1 MNEIKIRK
9 ADNGFILTERY
20 WDGDN
25 IEEGLKIK
33 EEIIEE
39 VIEEADDEKEALK
52 RLLLLVAEKFGYM
65 EDKYGKENLRI
76 SFDGKGR
83 KVENAQND

>member
-39 VIEEADDEKEALK
+39 VMNQIGRQRGATGEFLK
-52 RLLLLVAEKFGYM
+52 
-65 EDKYGKENLRI
+65 EDKQVIRR
-76 SFDGKGR
+76 FP
-83 KVENAQND
+83 